1 MSENLCCHCY
11 YARVRK
17 DICGIYC
24 TSGFENPDGTCEHYR
39 HYKDRPPKKVKMPD
53 IVRDVEAYRNATV
66 IVSQRLDGETVVS
79 WVRQDN
85 TQEITPDEA
94 IKGVTMV

>member
-1 MSENLCCHCY
+1 M
-11 YARVRK
+11 
-17 DICGIYC
+17 
-24 TSGFENPDGTCEHYR
+24 
-39 HYKDRPPKKVKMPD
+39 KVEMPD